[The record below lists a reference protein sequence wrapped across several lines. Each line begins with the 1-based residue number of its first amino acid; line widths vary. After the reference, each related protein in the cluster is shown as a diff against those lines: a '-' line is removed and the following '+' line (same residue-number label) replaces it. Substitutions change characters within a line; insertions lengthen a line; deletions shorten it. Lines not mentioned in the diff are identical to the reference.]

1 MHSEMICCSLYASW
15 KTFSLPLAR
24 RDKPLTVSPATAT
37 AAFQAL
43 PQRQG
48 QPTKYKNSTL
58 LGFLQDN
65 FGPPGR
71 CIQGHAGHDRMHA
84 CMLSVLMLHISCGLN
99 VKPSLSRVY
108 THQPGKMHP
117 CLVCAVS

>member
-1 MHSEMICCSLYASW
+1 MLRELSCILRLCDNHL
-15 KTFSLPLAR
+15 R

-37 AAFQAL
+37 AAFQVL

-71 CIQGHAGHDRMHA
+71 CMHVVMACMHA
-84 CMLSVLMLHISCGLN
+84 CM
-99 VKPSLSRVY
+99 
-108 THQPGKMHP
+108 
-117 CLVCAVS
+117 